1 MRRSLS
7 ASGDGVPEGQAAEMK
22 LEEGKCGHMGV
33 HTVPA
38 NTSNQCLLDFIVSVL
53 TLKAQPEYA
62 FVESWNVVSLV
73 YFSNK
78 LGSRFLYLSH
88 NKCGQAM

>member
-1 MRRSLS
+1 MVRQRKCHTRMRRSLS

-22 LEEGKCGHMGV
+22 LEEGKCVQMGV

-38 NTSNQCLLDFIVSVL
+38 NTSKPVFVGFYCVSVL
-53 TLKAQPEYA
+53 TLLAEPEYA
-62 FVESWNVVSLV
+62 FFESWNVLSLV

-78 LGSRFLYLSH
+78 LCNLT
-88 NKCGQAM
+88 

>member
-38 NTSNQCLLDFIVSVL
+38 NQCLLDFIVSVL
-53 TLKAQPEYA
+53 TLLAQPEYA

-78 LGSRFLYLSH
+78 LGSRFKVSLFVT
-88 NKCGQAM
+88 